1 MKIHLPMIQI
11 MIGTACRVGE
21 ICGLTWADVDMKGR
35 TISITHQMNYD
46 RINGQMKYF
55 VSTPKTES
63 GVRKI
68 PMTDQVY
75 RVFVEQKK
83 LNMMLGRCGDYE
95 LDGYRNFIVCIM
107 GLKPSPSR
115 RNL

>member
-46 RINGQMKYF
+46 RINGQMKY
-55 VSTPKTES
+55 
-63 GVRKI
+63 
-68 PMTDQVY
+68 
-75 RVFVEQKK
+75 
-83 LNMMLGRCGDYE
+83 
-95 LDGYRNFIVCIM
+95 
-107 GLKPSPSR
+107 
-115 RNL
+115 